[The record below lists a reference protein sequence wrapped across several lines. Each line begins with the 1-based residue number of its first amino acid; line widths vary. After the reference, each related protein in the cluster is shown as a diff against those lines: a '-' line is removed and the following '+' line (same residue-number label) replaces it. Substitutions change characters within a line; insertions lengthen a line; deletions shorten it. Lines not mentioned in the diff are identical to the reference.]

1 MFKSLIIL
9 YKIVY
14 VNRFAKTKTVERSVL
29 GNILLCIKVNGHTS
43 SEEGAV

>member
-14 VNRFAKTKTVERSVL
+14 VNRFAKKTVERSVL
-29 GNILLCIKVNGHTS
+29 GNILLCIRLMDIPVQKKVPYS
-43 SEEGAV
+43 

>member
-14 VNRFAKTKTVERSVL
+14 VNRFAKKTVERSVL
-29 GNILLCIKVNGHTS
+29 GNILLCIKINGHTS